1 MTTEAPL
8 TTIMTTLRN
17 FLPIAVARS
26 RNWQCALALRI
37 VLGWLGVGAAAAPA
51 APAERPSAGVL
62 PIRGL
67 HLSAP
72 AKSATPQL
80 LTFIRQEL
88 PKMDVN
94 TLILEIGYQYDYT
107 SLPEFADSS
116 AMGEVELKQVLQ
128 ACREKGIE
136 LIPQINCLGHQSWA
150 QYNGRLLD
158 KHPEFD
164 ETPGKYPENKGIYC
178 RSYCP
183 LHPQVHD
190 VVFALMDELIK
201 VCEAKAFHVGMDEVF
216 ILADPDCPRCQ
227 GKDPAQLFADEV
239 NRLHAHL
246 KAQGC
251 RTWIW
256 GDRFLDAKTT
266 RLGKWEASDNGT
278 APAIDRVPKDL
289 TICDWHYE
297 APAPTAKWFAEKGF
311 DVVTCPWRRPQVALE
326 QLAQMRALRAD
337 PQLARHAL
345 GMVQT
350 TWCSVPEFV
359 NAYAVVQ
366 SGAFREKDR
375 GADSA
380 RCFVTL
386 FEALSKK

>member
-1 MTTEAPL
+1 MKTMNNYRPTVL
-8 TTIMTTLRN
+8 
-17 FLPIAVARS
+17 S
-26 RNWQCALALRI
+26 GNWSWRI
-37 VLGWLGVGAAAAPA
+37 GVMLLVVLGCLSCWTATVTAATS
-51 APAERPSAGVL
+51 AEPSSTTL

-72 AKSATPQL
+72 GKQATPL
-80 LTFIRQEL
+80 LVKFIREEL
-88 PKMDVN
+88 PKQGVN

-107 SLPEFADSS
+107 SLPEFADPS
-116 AMGEVELKQVLQ
+116 AMGEAELKQVLR
-128 ACREKGIE
+128 ACRENGIE

-150 QYNGRLLD
+150 KYNGRLLD

-183 LHPQVHD
+183 LHPQVHE

-201 VCEAKAFHVGMDEVF
+201 VCEAKSFHVGMDEVF

-246 KAQGC
+246 KTLGC

-256 GDRFLDAKTT
+256 GDRFLDGKATK
-266 RLGKWEASDNGT
+266 LGKWEASENGT
-278 APAIDRVPKDL
+278 AAALDLVPKDL
-289 TICDWHYE
+289 LICDWHYE

-311 DVVTCPWRRPQVALE
+311 DVVTCPWRRPKVALE
-326 QLAQMRALRAD
+326 QLTQMRALRAD
-337 PQLARHAL
+337 PKLAQHAL
-345 GMVQT
+345 GLVQT
-350 TWCSVPEFV
+350 TWCGVPEFV
-359 NAYAVVQ
+359 NAYQVVQ
-366 SGAFREKDR
+366 AGAFREKDR

-380 RCFVTL
+380 QCFVTL
-386 FEALSKK
+386 FEAMRKK